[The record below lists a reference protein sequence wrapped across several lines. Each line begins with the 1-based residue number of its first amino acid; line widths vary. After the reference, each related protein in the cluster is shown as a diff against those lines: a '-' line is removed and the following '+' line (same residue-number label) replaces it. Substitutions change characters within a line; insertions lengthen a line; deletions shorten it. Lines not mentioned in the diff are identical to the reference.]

1 MNEAKQQRLNGTG
14 ERGIDDDW
22 RKEEE
27 RKDETESA
35 KGGERGLA
43 LNPTNEENCPYSLLY
58 TG

>member
-14 ERGIDDDW
+14 ERGNDDDW

-43 LNPTNEENCPYSLLY
+43 LNPTNKENCPYSLL
-58 TG
+58 